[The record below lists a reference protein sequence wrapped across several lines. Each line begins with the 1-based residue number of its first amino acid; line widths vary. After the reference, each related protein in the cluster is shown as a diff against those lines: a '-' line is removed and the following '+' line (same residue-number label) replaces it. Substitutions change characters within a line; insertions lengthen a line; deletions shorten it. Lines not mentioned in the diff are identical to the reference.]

1 VKACVCCE
9 ICGEEILE
17 GEQLRYWNGEE
28 DRDDGID
35 GEFFDGAG
43 ECEIC
48 GRRLCGYCGE
58 FDEDGV
64 CAACRE
70 KQDG

>member
-1 VKACVCCE
+1 V
-9 ICGEEILE
+9 ILE
-17 GEQLRYWNGEE
+17 GVQLRYWDGEE

-43 ECEIC
+43 MCEIC
-48 GRRLCGYCGE
+48 GRFLCETCGD

-70 KQDG
+70 KRDGDDGER